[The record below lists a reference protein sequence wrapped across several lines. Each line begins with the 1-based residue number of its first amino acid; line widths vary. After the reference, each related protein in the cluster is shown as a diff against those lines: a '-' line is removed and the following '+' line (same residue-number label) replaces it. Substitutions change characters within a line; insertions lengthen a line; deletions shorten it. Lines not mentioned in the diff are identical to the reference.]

1 MIELYF
7 WTTPNGMKP
16 LIMLEETGLEHSIHP
31 VNISTGEQ
39 FFEGFTAISP
49 NQKIPALV
57 DRATANGD
65 PAVTLFESGAILQ
78 YLAEKSGRYLGNT
91 ASERAEV
98 MQWLFWQMAGLGP
111 MLGQYLHFAVYAD
124 QAVPYAQGRYSREQE
139 RLYQVLDQ
147 RLHDRDFIAGEY
159 SIADIAAYPWIHRL
173 ERESGHLDGFARLK
187 RWHKRISRRP
197 AVERAY
203 ARSDAINTIPT
214 FTKESRKFLLGAK
227 SPAPLSPAGA

>member
-16 LIMLEETGLEHSIHP
+16 LIMLEETGLAHSIHP
-31 VNISTGEQ
+31 VNISKGEQ
-39 FFEGFTAISP
+39 FFEAFTAISP

-57 DRATANGD
+57 DRATANGV

-78 YLAEKSGRYLGNT
+78 YLAEKSGKFLGHT

-111 MLGQYLHFAVYAD
+111 MLGQYLHFAVYAE
-124 QAVPYAQGRYSREQE
+124 QAVPYALGRYSREQE
-139 RLYQVLDQ
+139 RLYQVLDH

-173 ERESGHLDGFARLK
+173 ERESGHLDGFTNLQ

-197 AVERAY
+197 AVERSY
-203 ARSDAINTIPT
+203 ARSDAINTTPT
-214 FTKESRKFLLGAK
+214 FTK
-227 SPAPLSPAGA
+227 